1 MDSSPAPDVVS
12 VDWSEA
18 AQLAAALHERVSV
31 ACGEAVV
38 AYPIPRG
45 GLFVAALLATQP
57 EWQFTNVPAEA
68 DVAIDDVIDSGATAR
83 RMRSEHAL
91 ATYALIDKG
100 TWEHGNSWIAWPWDV
115 GGRGGDLRD
124 TIIRL
129 CQQTGVE
136 LPLP

>member
-1 MDSSPAPDVVS
+1 MNTCPAPDVVG
-12 VDWSEA
+12 VDWGEA
-18 AQLAAALHERVSV
+18 AQLAAALHERVS
-31 ACGEAVV
+31 AAYGEPIV

-45 GLFVAALLATQP
+45 GLFVAALLAAQP

-68 DVAIDDVIDSGATAR
+68 DLAIDDVIDSGATAR

-91 ATYALIDKG
+91 ATYALIDKE